1 LESTVRARA
10 VIGVLL
16 CLAGLVW
23 IAQGTNLLHGSGMSG
38 HGEWTV
44 FGFVLF
50 VLGAALLVW
59 AWRLRAR
66 RTS

>member
-1 LESTVRARA
+1 VRVRAA
-10 VIGVLL
+10 IGVVL

-23 IAQGTNLLHGSGMSG
+23 IFQGTNVLHGSGMSG

-44 FGFVLF
+44 IGSVLF

-59 AWRLRAR
+59 AWRLRAKR
-66 RTS
+66 IL